1 MLYHRGMASKP
12 PQPPDLTK
20 LTIRLPVDLVK
31 RAQHHGIDTDQTLQE
46 MVRVALERYLASV
59 KGR

>member
-1 MLYHRGMASKP
+1 LLYDDDMPTKP
-12 PQPPDLTK
+12 PELTK

>member
-1 MLYHRGMASKP
+1 MPTKP
-12 PQPPDLTK
+12 PELTK

>member
-1 MLYHRGMASKP
+1 MLYDDDMPTKP
-12 PQPPDLTK
+12 PELTK

>member
-1 MLYHRGMASKP
+1 LLYDDDMPTKP
-12 PQPPDLTK
+12 PELTK

-31 RAQHHGIDTDQTLQE
+31 RAQHHGSDTDQTLQE